1 MPTAE
6 FFTRLG
12 LFVRKDFLEQELC
25 TRCCREID
33 EAAQAKAIIAGPNET
48 GVVDETLRKVKW
60 AAVPATTVSLVETRL
75 LALIPTLERHFN
87 VTLTGCQP
95 LDFLT
100 YQEGDFY
107 QVHIDNDN
115 NAQPDVRKR
124 KVSVAIFLNGQA
136 QQAADD
142 TYCGGSLTFYG
153 LIDDPRWLT
162 YGFPLN
168 SEPGLLIAFRSETL
182 HQVLPVT
189 HGKRYSIVSWLF

>member
-12 LFVRKDFLEQELC
+12 LFVRNNFLEQELC

-33 EAAQAKAIIAGPNET
+33 GAAQAKAIIAGPDET
-48 GVVDETLRKVKW
+48 GVFDETLRKVKS
-60 AAVPATTVSLVETRL
+60 AAVPDATVSLVEARL

-87 VTLTGCQP
+87 VTLTGCQA

-115 NAQPDVRKR
+115 DAQPDVRKR
-124 KVSVAIFLNGQA
+124 KVSIAIFLNGQGK
-136 QQAADD
+136 QPADH

-153 LIDDPRWLT
+153 LIDDPRWLA

-168 SEPGLLIAFRSETL
+168 SEPGLLIAFRPEIL